1 MKVPLYYGVTFV
13 VAIDAKEIDCISDIE
28 HALIHAVQKSI
39 KEAES
44 LDDIDF
50 FYKLRQNSD
59 LRRRTDN
66 REKRG

>member
-1 MKVPLYYGVTFV
+1 MKVPLYYNVTFV
-13 VAIDAKEIDCISDIE
+13 VAIDAKEIDCISDAE

-50 FYKLRQNSD
+50 FYAK
-59 LRRRTDN
+59 
-66 REKRG
+66 REDE